1 MLAKLLPAV
10 AERRDKGRYRLPGA
24 QRFQPAHTENT
35 MQLCKE
41 IAAVV
46 TGAASGLGA
55 ATARALAAKGVRV
68 GVLDLNKEGGEKVAR
83 EIGGV
88 FAACDVT
95 SEASVDAAL
104 AAVRKVHG
112 QERILVNCAGIV
124 IGKRIARRVKD
135 TNAVEAHD
143 VAAFSKVIAINLVGS
158 FTTMSKSAAG
168 MLGLPPLPPD
178 GERGVIINTSSVA
191 AEDGQMGQVAYSA
204 SKGGVAA
211 MTLPVARDLA
221 RDGIR
226 VLAIMPG
233 LFHTPMFDG
242 LPDDAQRSLG
252 ASVPFPSRLGN
263 PSEYAQLAVA
273 MCENIM
279 LNGTAIRLDGAVRLA
294 PR

>member
-1 MLAKLLPAV
+1 
-10 AERRDKGRYRLPGA
+10 
-24 QRFQPAHTENT
+24 
-35 MQLCKE
+35 MQLGKD

-68 GVLDLNKEGGEKVAR
+68 GVLDLNKDAGIAVAK
-83 EIGGV
+83 EIGGT
-88 FAACDVT
+88 FAPCDVT

-104 AAVRKVHG
+104 ASVRAVHG
-112 QERILVNCAGIV
+112 QERVLVNCAGIAV
-124 IGKRIARRVKD
+124 GKRIARRVKESD
-135 TNAVEAHD
+135 TIEPHD
-143 VAAFSKVIAINLVGS
+143 LATFARVIAVNLTGT
-158 FTTMSKSAAG
+158 FTMIAKCSAG
-168 MLGLPPLPPD
+168 MLSLPALQPD
-178 GERGVIINTSSVA
+178 GERGVIISTSSVA

-211 MTLPVARDLA
+211 MVLPVARDLA

-242 LPDDAQRSLG
+242 LPEDARRSLG

-263 PSEYAQLAVA
+263 PAEYAQLAIA

-279 LNGTAIRLDGAVRLA
+279 LNGTAVRLDGAVRLA